1 MRRNSLGTTGVGAR
15 AVVAAP
21 ARVDGRIDGLE
32 SRSNSLYHAFARL
45 YKAFLSS
52 HCLTNYPAHA
62 TKLNVEIVR
71 HRSGRGHGILGAIV
85 TRAMLVM
92 IVVDFRLIPVVVAF
106 PSSGFV
112 LSVFRRSTRC
122 GGRWN
127 ATGVSQFPFQERE
140 GQFAERN

>member
-1 MRRNSLGTTGVGAR
+1 M
-15 AVVAAP
+15 VAAP
-21 ARVDGRIDGLE
+21 ARADGGIDGLE
-32 SRSNSLYHAFARL
+32 SRSNGLYHAFARL
-45 YKAFLSS
+45 HKTLLSS

-62 TKLNVEIVR
+62 TELNVEIIR
-71 HRSGRGHGILGAIV
+71 HRSGRGHGIFRAVV

-92 IVVDFRLIPVVVAF
+92 IVVDFRLIPVVVAL
-106 PSSGFV
+106 PSSVVV

-127 ATGVSQFPFQERE
+127 ATGGSQFPFQKRE